1 MDKNTILTWT
11 VSIFFATLSS
21 AIVEILAQ
29 DINLIDIVG
38 FAVIF
43 GIGFP
48 IISTILAERTRESE

>member
-1 MDKNTILTWT
+1 MDKNVILTSAVAT
-11 VSIFFATLSS
+11 LFATLAF

-29 DINLIDIVG
+29 DIRLVDIVG

-48 IISTILAERTRESE
+48 IISTILAKRTKKSE